1 VFSIVLLPRER
12 RLSPKIG
19 RSMLDAGFP
28 KPCTRRLPCSGR
40 AKAENLCLSVAYL
53 ILGAVRAGNIH
64 PVFTVH
70 PAKFSRLRGAG
81 KLLLTKPTL
90 ASGSH
95 YRALVPGLYPSW
107 PRPEWA
113 GAPRARGSNMA
124 KKAKA
129 GAKDAE
135 AEVEEQ
141 PAEGAEQPPKK
152 RFSLKLVLMAAG
164 ALAVVIGGGAGAWAV
179 LGPSKEAKPAAPV
192 AKPVTFFDLPE
203 VLVNL
208 SNAGNDRT
216 QYLKIK
222 MTLELADAALI
233 AQIQPVMPRVLD
245 TFQTY
250 LRELRPSDLDGS
262 AGLYR
267 LKEEMTRRVNAA
279 IAPSKVNA
287 LLFREIVIQ

>member
-1 VFSIVLLPRER
+1 
-12 RLSPKIG
+12 
-19 RSMLDAGFP
+19 MLDAGFP
-28 KPCTRRLPCSGR
+28 KPCTRRLLCSGR
-40 AKAENLCLSVAYL
+40 AKAEKLCLSVACL
-53 ILGAVRAGNIH
+53 IWEAVRTGNIH
-64 PVFTVH
+64 PVFTLH
-70 PAKFSRLRGAG
+70 PAKFSGLRGAG
-81 KLLLTKPTL
+81 KILLTKPTL
-90 ASGSH
+90 ASGSR
-95 YRALVPGLYPSW
+95 YRAMVPGLYPSW
-107 PRPEWA
+107 PRPVGRRAASA
-113 GAPRARGSNMA
+113 GVDMA

-129 GAKDAE
+129 GAKDPE
-135 AEVEEQ
+135 PDVEEQ
-141 PAEGAEQPPKK
+141 PAEGAEQPAKK
-152 RFSLKLVLMAAG
+152 RFSVKLVLMAAG
-164 ALAVVIGGGAGAWAV
+164 VLAVIVGGGAGAWAV
-179 LGPSKEAKPAAPV
+179 LGPSKEAKPAAQV
-192 AKPVTFFDLPE
+192 VKPVTFFDLPE

-208 SNAGNDRT
+208 SNAGSDRT